1 MIKLSKET
9 PQTTTHIDVS
19 YTDENSKYTEYRDTV
34 RISYNVHTDNRV
46 QFTSGLTLS
55 REEAEK
61 LYTQLGNVLFGFES

>member
-1 MIKLSKET
+1 MIKLSKEM

-19 YTDENSKYTEYRDTV
+19 YTDENSKYAEYRDTI
-34 RISYNVHTDNRV
+34 RLSYNVHTNNRV

-61 LYTQLGNVLFGFES
+61 PYAQLGNLLFGFES